1 MPAVYVVTDPMCS
14 WCYGMAAAVE
24 ETAHRLAEEVR
35 FDLLLGGIN
44 VHASQPIGE
53 FGRRHLMKLWAE
65 VQETTGQTFGF
76 KLPEPFVYNSTLPCV
91 ALEAFRAR
99 TGAAPFGY
107 LHRLQQC
114 LFEEGRNIA
123 TADVLDW
130 VAQEFGWAR
139 GELAAALEDQTYIH
153 RAAVQ
158 FENSRLYGTNALPNV
173 LIERQEERRL
183 LFGGYA
189 DSEMMEAL
197 IRQALAAAPSPGS
210 PGAP

>member
-1 MPAVYVVTDPMCS
+1 
-14 WCYGMAAAVE
+14 MASAVE
-24 ETAHRLAEEVR
+24 ETAHRLADDVR

-44 VHASQPIGE
+44 VHATQPIGD
-53 FGRRHLMKLWAE
+53 FGRRHLMKLWGE

-76 KLPEPFVYNSTLPCV
+76 KLPDDFVYNSTLPCV

-99 TGAAPFGY
+99 TGSAPFGY

-114 LFEEGRNIA
+114 LFTEGRNIA
-123 TADVLDW
+123 SAEVLDW

-139 GELAAALEDQTYIH
+139 GELAAALEEQAYID
-153 RAAVQ
+153 RAAAQ
-158 FENSRLYGTNALPNV
+158 FENARIYGTNALPNV
-173 LIERQEERRL
+173 LIERDAARRL

-197 IRQALAAAPSPGS
+197 IRQALAAAPARGQSGGETP
-210 PGAP
+210 

>member
-1 MPAVYVVTDPMCS
+1 
-14 WCYGMAAAVE
+14 MAGAVE
-24 ETAHRLAEEVR
+24 ETAHRLADEVR

-44 VHASQPIGE
+44 VHATQPIGD

-76 KLPEPFVYNSTLPCV
+76 KLPDEFVYNSTLPCV

-114 LFEEGRNIA
+114 LFAEGRNIA
-123 TADVLDW
+123 SADVLDW

-139 GELAAALEDQTYIH
+139 GELAAALEEQVHID
-153 RAAVQ
+153 RAAAQ
-158 FENSRLYGTNALPNV
+158 FENARVYGTNALPNV
-173 LIERQEERRL
+173 LMEREQSRRL

-189 DSEMMEAL
+189 DSQMMETL
-197 IRQALAAAPSPGS
+197 IRQALSAAPA
-210 PGAP
+210 PGADSGGNR